1 MKFKFSY
8 LLYAT
13 AFASMTLAS
22 CTNDLNTV
30 PLDQNSITSATLYN
44 DTASYKM
51 VLAKC
56 YAGLSVSGQQGPSG
70 LPDITGIDEGT
81 STYLRQFFMAQEL
94 PTDEAVCGW
103 NDPGVADYHNQK
115 WASSNVLI
123 TAMYNRI
130 FYQIS
135 LCNEYIRQITD
146 AKLSSRN
153 VSSTLRASIL
163 HYRAEARFLRALSYY
178 HALDMFGSVPFV
190 TENDNVGKSFPK
202 QISRSDLFNYIESEL
217 KAIDADL
224 VVAHQNEYGRA
235 DQAAAWTLLAK
246 LYLNAEVYIK
256 QPKYTECIT
265 YCKKILGAGYTIDP
279 TYSHLFMADNNTAS
293 GIIFP
298 ITFDGN
304 HSKTYGGNTYIIH
317 AEVGG
322 NMVPS
327 DYGIDGGWGG
337 NRVTSALVNKFQP
350 SDKRAM
356 FYSNGQSLE
365 IKDITQFADGYAV
378 TKWSNRTSTG
388 GVGSNITYV
397 DTDFPLFRIEDVYLM
412 YAEAIA
418 RGGNGGDIN
427 EAITDINQLQHRA
440 FGDDNHKISATD
452 VNNLDFILDERAREL
467 FWECQ
472 RRTDLIRFGKFSNT
486 TYTWPWKGGVAAGTS
501 TDAKFNVFPIPSSDI
516 GANPNLTQNAG
527 Y

>member
-202 QISRSDLFNYIESEL
+202 QISRSIASQCSS
-217 KAIDADL
+217 K
-224 VVAHQNEYGRA
+224 R
-235 DQAAAWTLLAK
+235 
-246 LYLNAEVYIK
+246 
-256 QPKYTECIT
+256 
-265 YCKKILGAGYTIDP
+265 
-279 TYSHLFMADNNTAS
+279 TAV
-293 GIIFP
+293 
-298 ITFDGN
+298 
-304 HSKTYGGNTYIIH
+304 K
-317 AEVGG
+317 
-322 NMVPS
+322 
-327 DYGIDGGWGG
+327 
-337 NRVTSALVNKFQP
+337 
-350 SDKRAM
+350 
-356 FYSNGQSLE
+356 
-365 IKDITQFADGYAV
+365 
-378 TKWSNRTSTG
+378 
-388 GVGSNITYV
+388 
-397 DTDFPLFRIEDVYLM
+397 
-412 YAEAIA
+412 
-418 RGGNGGDIN
+418 
-427 EAITDINQLQHRA
+427 
-440 FGDDNHKISATD
+440 
-452 VNNLDFILDERAREL
+452 
-467 FWECQ
+467 
-472 RRTDLIRFGKFSNT
+472 
-486 TYTWPWKGGVAAGTS
+486 
-501 TDAKFNVFPIPSSDI
+501 
-516 GANPNLTQNAG
+516 
-527 Y
+527 